1 MTEIIIHGERFKMLP
16 AFIAPLITSVVG
28 GIVEL
33 IPNSNERAK
42 AKENMEMQ
50 LLTIIT
56 AAVSGQQEINKQE
69 AAHKS
74 IFVAGWR
81 PFIGWVCGF
90 GIAWQFL
97 FNPIANWVLLLIMA
111 YNPDIIIPPL
121 PILDI
126 GELISLV
133 MAMLGMGGLRTFE
146 KLRGVSREQ

>member
-1 MTEIIIHGERFKMLP
+1 MLP

-90 GIAWQFL
+90 GISESRSL
-97 FNPIANWVLLLIMA
+97 FSP
-111 YNPDIIIPPL
+111 
-121 PILDI
+121 
-126 GELISLV
+126 
-133 MAMLGMGGLRTFE
+133 GGPVRRYGTWNS
-146 KLRGVSREQ
+146 K